1 MTILCGYLTAAAYAA
16 ITFAFAVLSYKATG
30 NNELSRKIVHI
41 AAGSGWL
48 VFYFF
53 FGNTIHTV
61 LISTICVCAAILIK
75 AKQMKFLERSN
86 DDNGLILFTSSML
99 VMSILSCVY
108 PSYFNSFGLGIFA
121 LSYGDGMACVIGRS
135 NIKQIKIYKNKT
147 VAGTAS
153 CVVFSFCAFAAL
165 KLICGIPISY
175 IQAVILCVLTGAAE
189 VFGGK
194 YDNIVIPFS
203 VFFVSHMLIYG

>member
-1 MTILCGYLTAAAYAA
+1 MMILYGYLTAVLCAATAFALAA
-16 ITFAFAVLSYKATG
+16 ISYKVTG
-30 NNELSRKIVHI
+30 NNEASRKIVHI

-48 VFYFF
+48 VYYFF
-53 FGNTIHTV
+53 FGNTVHTV
-61 LISTICVCAAILIK
+61 LFSAICVCAAILIK
-75 AKQMKFLERSN
+75 TKKMNFLERSN

-108 PSYFNSFGLGIFA
+108 QRYFTSFGLGIFA
-121 LSYGDGMACVIGRS
+121 LSYGDGMACVIGRRS
-135 NIKQIKIYKNKT
+135 KKQIKIYKNKT
-147 VAGTAS
+147 VAGTAA

-165 KLICGIPISY
+165 KLICKIPINY
-175 IQAVILCVLTGAAE
+175 FQVAVLSLLTGAAE

-203 VFFVSHMLIYG
+203 VFFVSHMLIFG